1 MKTSFKKYFS
11 EGFLI
16 VFSVLFALFINGVSE
31 DLKIKRQKQIALDN
45 IKTELIK
52 NQNILKEWQV
62 KHRKIDKHIAALV
75 NGKNEKVLKAMK
87 QKSFLDFGLLT
98 NSGEFINKMLNQT
111 AWETTKATT
120 IITELDFLLVEKLT
134 KTYELQKRIIN
145 NTINDITNL
154 YYSSESHDLNNIDKT
169 VLLFSLR
176 FNQLT
181 GQQSLLAEYYEDSLK
196 LLE

>member
-1 MKTSFKKYFS
+1 M
-11 EGFLI
+11 
-16 VFSVLFALFINGVSE
+16 
-31 DLKIKRQKQIALDN
+31 R
-45 IKTELIK
+45 
-52 NQNILKEWQV
+52 
-62 KHRKIDKHIAALV
+62 
-75 NGKNEKVLKAMK
+75 

-111 AWETTKATT
+111 AWETTKTT
-120 IITELDFLLVEKLT
+120 AIITELDFLLVEKLT